1 MISWPMVAGLLI
13 AGAVLLYLVVRP
25 LLVRPVTPRPPEG
38 GQRRRPS
45 PAARSARWRRAEAL
59 TDGTPSTR

>member
-25 LLVRPVTPRPPEG
+25 LVVRPARAVADRRPRPA
-38 GQRRRPS
+38 GQPVE
-45 PAARSARWRRAEAL
+45 AAEAL